1 MREGVL
7 RGISHEILGCFGFFL
22 GNQLVILLR
31 MSLQFPELLQK
42 LIMHQ
47 DLDVFHVVICLI
59 GAFEFSLR
67 LSRVDTFQNTKAP
80 EIFE

>member
-22 GNQLVILLR
+22 GNQLVVLLR

-47 DLDVFHVVICLI
+47 DLDVFHMVVGLI
-59 GAFEFSLR
+59 AAFEFSLR
-67 LSRVDTFQNTKAP
+67 LSGVDTFQNTEAS
-80 EIFE
+80 EVFE